1 MEKRRPP
8 YPLPEIKRLIRQ
20 GCYRATRTALFCA
33 VRDFDLVDASEMAE
47 WVLDLRTEDFY
58 KAMTTIHDSKLWQD
72 VYHKKVQGVSAYVK
86 VPIVDSTTVIIS
98 FKHLEED

>member
-47 WVLDLRTEDFY
+47 WVLTSKRGKSVAELLALLEKDSISISEKEVLLKTFDIPDLVQI
-58 KAMTTIHDSKLWQD
+58 A
-72 VYHKKVQGVSAYVK
+72 VYVE
-86 VPIVDSTTVIIS
+86 
-98 FKHLEED
+98 F